1 MKILIATSNKH
12 KIKEIKHMLSDHE
25 IITLSD
31 LNDNDDVEE
40 TGETYEENAYLKA
53 YHFYQKYKMNVIA
66 DDSGLSVDY
75 LDGAPG
81 VYSARY
87 AFDGCTPKDNRVKLL
102 KVMDGVE
109 NRSAHF
115 ICSICYINEEG
126 KARFFIGSSD
136 GKIMT
141 EEKGDTSFG
150 YDCIFF
156 SDDLNMSF
164 GEAKEEDKNRISHR
178 GRAVKLFANYLKNID
193 KE

>member
-12 KIKEIKHMLSDHE
+12 KIKEIKHMLPEHE

-53 YHFYQKYKMNVIA
+53 FHFYEKYKMNVIA

-75 LDGAPG
+75 LDGGPG

-87 AFDGCTPKDNRVKLL
+87 AFVGCTPKDNRVKLL

-109 NRSAHF
+109 NRNAHF
-115 ICSICYINEEG
+115 ICSICFINENGE
-126 KARFFIGSSD
+126 ARFFIGSSD
-136 GKIMT
+136 GKILH
-141 EEKGDTSFG
+141 EEIGDPSFG

-156 SDDLNMSF
+156 SDDLQMSF
-164 GEAKEEDKNRISHR
+164 GEAKEEDKNKVSHR
-178 GRAVKLFANYLKNID
+178 GRAVKLFANYIKNIE